1 MNKSSSNLITEQILE
16 ASPLLESFGN
26 AKTVRN
32 DNSSRFGKYL
42 EVFFKNGL
50 ICGAKVTEY
59 LLEKSRIV
67 THAPE
72 ERNYHVFYEMLAG
85 LSEEQK
91 AKFGLM
97 SAEKYFYLNQGG
109 SCIIDGKVDKED
121 FHSLLSAMQVLGFT
135 SEEQDVIFKIISS
148 ILHMGNVYFHRK
160 QLKHGQE
167 GVEVGSDVEIKWAAH
182 LLGLNLNGIVN
193 ALTVKTSEM
202 RNENLVIPLNIDQ
215 ALDARDAI
223 SKALYSCLFTWLV
236 TRLNKI
242 ISGKSQSRKSV
253 KHIISILDIF
263 GFEDFQENSFE
274 QLCINYANENLQ
286 YFFNKNVFKLEQAE
300 YAKEKIEWNPITFSD
315 NQPIIHML
323 SKKPVGI
330 FHLLDDESNFPKATD
345 LSFLEKCH
353 YNHALSE
360 LYSRPR
366 MNSMEFGIKH
376 YAGQVWYNVESFLDK
391 NRDTLRY
398 DVMSLMISSKEKMI
412 SKMFQDLRNF
422 HEASKTLNKPN
433 GQFVTMKPRTATVA
447 ARFHD
452 SLHNLLGECNLYLN
466 SIQFRHLWF

>member
-1 MNKSSSNLITEQILE
+1 
-16 ASPLLESFGN
+16 
-26 AKTVRN
+26 
-32 DNSSRFGKYL
+32 
-42 EVFFKNGL
+42 
-50 ICGAKVTEY
+50 
-59 LLEKSRIV
+59 
-67 THAPE
+67 
-72 ERNYHVFYEMLAG
+72 
-85 LSEEQK
+85 
-91 AKFGLM
+91 
-97 SAEKYFYLNQGG
+97 
-109 SCIIDGKVDKED
+109 
-121 FHSLLSAMQVLGFT
+121 
-135 SEEQDVIFKIISS
+135 
-148 ILHMGNVYFHRK
+148 
-160 QLKHGQE
+160 
-167 GVEVGSDVEIKWAAH
+167 
-182 LLGLNLNGIVN
+182 
-193 ALTVKTSEM
+193 M

-223 SKALYSCLFTWLV
+223 SKALYSSLFTWLV
-236 TRLNKI
+236 SRLNKI
-242 ISGKSQSRKSV
+242 ISGKSSRKMVKNVISV
-253 KHIISILDIF
+253 LDIF

-286 YFFNKNVFKLEQAE
+286 YFFNKNVFKMEQAE

-323 SKKPVGI
+323 SKKPVGV

-345 LSFLEKCH
+345 LSYLEKCH
-353 YNHALSE
+353 YNHALNE

-376 YAGQVWYNVESFLDK
+376 YAGQVWYNVEGFLDK

-422 HEASKTLNKPN
+422 HEASKTMNKPN

-452 SLHNLLGECNLYLN
+452 SLHNLLGEL
-466 SIQFRHLWF
+466 F